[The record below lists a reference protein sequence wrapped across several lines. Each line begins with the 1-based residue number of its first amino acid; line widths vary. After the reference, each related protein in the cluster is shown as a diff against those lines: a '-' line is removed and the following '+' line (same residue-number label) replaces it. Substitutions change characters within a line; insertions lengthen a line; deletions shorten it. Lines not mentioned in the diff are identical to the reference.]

1 MRSWKPLCVCA
12 AGNIPPSFKLSL
24 VKLQVPESSSRVPFP
39 PPPLGS
45 GAPEALRSRICL
57 KLPPSSC
64 FHAITLIFSFPS
76 RFCILFETILS
87 STLACPVAEE
97 LPAITV
103 GDSASNQCFPL
114 AGAGDPK
121 QVLSLSRPH
130 SRVCKVLQELH

>member
-12 AGNIPPSFKLSL
+12 AGNIPPSFKLKPRETTSPRIL
-24 VKLQVPESSSRVPFP
+24 LAGAVS

-45 GAPEALRSRICL
+45 GAPGALRSRISL
-57 KLPPSSC
+57 KVPPSSC